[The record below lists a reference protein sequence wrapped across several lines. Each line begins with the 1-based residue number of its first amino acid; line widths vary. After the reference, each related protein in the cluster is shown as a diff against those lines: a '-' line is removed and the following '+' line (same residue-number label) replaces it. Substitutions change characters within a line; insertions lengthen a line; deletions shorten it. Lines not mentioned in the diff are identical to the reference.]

1 MTQSFSNPLVEQ
13 REFIAG
19 NAAISLEDKAVIAV
33 SGEDRLTWL
42 NDILSQK
49 LDELAVGASTEALW
63 LDAQGR
69 IVRDFHI
76 IDDGETAWLIT
87 FKQDLEELLTQ
98 LKRMVFRAKVVITD
112 RTDEFVVIA
121 TWNKP
126 VEQVFVSHEVSL
138 QWIDPWPATAVGGWR
153 YGDKPTAPWEY
164 REALV
169 QVSDEPKLWQIFT
182 KAGTMALDA
191 LRVAAFKPAGPNEID
206 EKALP
211 HESDWLATAV
221 HMNKGCYRGQEAVA
235 KVHNLGHPPRRLVF
249 LHLDG
254 SAHALPNTG
263 DDVFAGENLV
273 GKVTSVGQHFEMGPI
288 ALALIKRN
296 VSITE
301 ELSIVS
307 GTETIAATQEVIV
320 PQSAGSVIDLGE
332 FRAKKK

>member
-33 SGEDRLTWL
+33 SGDDRLTWL

-49 LDELAVGASTEALW
+49 LDDLAVGVSTEALW

-87 FKQDLEELLTQ
+87 FSKELEEFLTQ

-112 RTDEFVVIA
+112 RTNEFVVIA
-121 TWNKP
+121 TWNKT
-126 VEQVFVSHEVSL
+126 VTETSSSNGVIL
-138 QWIDPWPATAVGGWR
+138 QWQDPWPTTGVGGYR
-153 YGDKPTAPWEY
+153 YGERPTAPWQY

-169 QVSDEPKLWQIFT
+169 PVAAEPKLWLSFT

>member
-1 MTQSFSNPLVEQ
+1 
-13 REFIAG
+13 
-19 NAAISLEDKAVIAV
+19 
-33 SGEDRLTWL
+33 
-42 NDILSQK
+42 
-49 LDELAVGASTEALW
+49 
-63 LDAQGR
+63 
-69 IVRDFHI
+69 
-76 IDDGETAWLIT
+76 
-87 FKQDLEELLTQ
+87 
-98 LKRMVFRAKVVITD
+98 
-112 RTDEFVVIA
+112 
-121 TWNKP
+121 
-126 VEQVFVSHEVSL
+126 
-138 QWIDPWPATAVGGWR
+138 
-153 YGDKPTAPWEY
+153 
-164 REALV
+164 
-169 QVSDEPKLWQIFT
+169 
-182 KAGTMALDA
+182 MALDA

>member
-19 NAAISLEDKAVIAV
+19 NAAIYLEDKAVIRI

-42 NDILSQK
+42 NDVLSQK
-49 LDELAVGASTEALW
+49 LDVLPRGVSTEALW

-76 IDDGETAWLIT
+76 INDGVNTWLIT
-87 FKQDLEELLTQ
+87 FKEGLEELLTQ
-98 LKRMVFRAKVVITD
+98 LKRMVFRAKVVIS
-112 RTDEFVVIA
+112 DESENYSVIA
-121 TWNKP
+121 TWNKS
-126 VEQVFVSHEVSL
+126 VEETAVSNGVSL
-138 QWIDPWPATAVGGWR
+138 QWIDPWPTVTDGGWR
-153 YGDKPTAPWEY
+153 YGDKPTAQWHY

-169 QVSDEPKLWQIFT
+169 TDKDQVFKTFT

-191 LRVAAFKPAGPNEID
+191 LRVAAFKPTGPNEID
-206 EKALP
+206 EKSLP

-221 HMNKGCYRGQEAVA
+221 HLNKGCYRGQEAVA

-254 SAHALPNTG
+254 SAHALPDSG
-263 DDVFAGENLV
+263 DDVYLGEEVV
-273 GKVTSVGQHFEMGPI
+273 GKVTSVGQHYEMGPI

-296 VSITE
+296 VLVTA

-307 GTETIAATQEVIV
+307 GSETISATQEVIV
-320 PQSAGSVIDLGE
+320 PQSAGSVVDLGE